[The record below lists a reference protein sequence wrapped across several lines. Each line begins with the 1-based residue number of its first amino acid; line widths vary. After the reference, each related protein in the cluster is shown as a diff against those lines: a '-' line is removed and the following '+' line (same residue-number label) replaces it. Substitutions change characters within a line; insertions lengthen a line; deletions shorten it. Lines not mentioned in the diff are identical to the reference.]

1 MGRRLRWRVAQAV
14 LIVSGSYHARRTAE
28 SGAVVN
34 LLGHERFST
43 RRLRS
48 TDVLF
53 HSGQL
58 TLLTHLRTA
67 NRCTNMEQLTS
78 MKAGTRTVSTSS
90 QNLETAREPEL
101 CRLARSIQI
110 SIKGVPC
117 SHLVTA

>member
-14 LIVSGSYHARRTAE
+14 LIVSGSYHRGRTAE

-34 LLGHERFST
+34 LLGPELLST

-48 TDVLF
+48 ADVLF

-67 NRCTNMEQLTS
+67 NRCTDMEQLTS
-78 MKAGTRTVSTSS
+78 MKAATRTISNSS

-101 CRLARSIQI
+101 RRVARSIQI

-117 SHLVTA
+117 SHLITA